1 MAQRAY
7 DDLPPSISTLVEL
20 LRYRANQQPDRVA
33 YTFLVDGERDAEQIT
48 YGELDRQARAIGAEL
63 QARRAE
69 GARALLLYPPG
80 LNYVAAFFGCLY
92 AQAIAVPA
100 YPPRLNRTL
109 SRLKAITADAQASIV
124 LGTTQTLSHLKRGI
138 AQAPELEQ
146 LTWLST
152 DDLSPEMAG
161 EWREPSV
168 GGQALAFLQY
178 TSGSTSTPKGV
189 MVSHSNL
196 LSNERIIKHA
206 FEHTAEA
213 VIVGWLPLYHDMGLI
228 GNVLNPLYICAP
240 AILMSPVAFLQKP
253 ARWLQAI
260 SDYKATTSGG
270 PNFAYDLCVRKITPE
285 QRETLDLSSW
295 QIAFNGAEPVRRHT
309 LEKFAETFAPHG
321 FKRRAFMPVYG
332 LAEGTLFVSGAAKNE
347 EFVARAFETEAL
359 QANRVVEVGD
369 EASGGQHLVSS
380 GCAGVEQEVVVVDP
394 ESLLRCAEGRV
405 GEIWVRGASV
415 AQGYWRREEETE
427 RTFRAFLADTGAGP
441 FLRTGDLG
449 FLQGVELFV
458 TGRLKDLI
466 IIRGRNLYPQDIE
479 LTVEQSSPALK
490 LGGGAAFAIDVDGE
504 ERLIIVQEIEREHRQ
519 HDPED
524 IFKAIREKVGEQH
537 EVEIYAIALIK
548 PGSIPKT
555 SSGKIQRHACRQ
567 QFLAN
572 SLELIHASVTGQTTA
587 QTVSTNNTDA
597 PQIASDVPAEI
608 NERELSQA
616 VRQQI
621 GAAVA
626 SALRVSPN
634 DIPSDR
640 SFSSLGIDSLKAV
653 EIMDA
658 LGQQFGVTL
667 SPTILFEAPT
677 ISELTEHL
685 CQEHKTALTAFMQA
699 RAKQTANGATKSS
712 GVEAT
717 FEPEGGGTKAEG
729 VSTPALVETFDA
741 RDEDIAIIG
750 MGCRLPQSPDLASFW
765 KLLSDGRDA
774 ITEVPRERW
783 DWRDFYDANP
793 DAEKKT
799 YSRWGGF
806 LDDLDKFDPL
816 FFNISPREA
825 RLIDPQQRIFL
836 EVAWETLEH
845 AGYSAAKLAE
855 QEVGVFVGSSNNGYY
870 RRIES
875 ALTIADHTA
884 GVGNQNAV
892 IANRVSYFLNL
903 HGPSLLVDTMC
914 SSSLVALH
922 LACQSLRQGECTM
935 ALAGGVNVLLSPE
948 YFVAMSR
955 MKAHS
960 PDGRCKTFDQSAN
973 GIVIGEGAGSVLLKP
988 LSRAVADGDQIFAVI
1003 KGSAVNHGGQAN
1015 GLTAPNPKAHARLVA
1030 KAFAAAGV
1038 SADTISYVEAHG
1050 TGTALGDP
1058 IEIEGLT
1065 KAFRQHTERTEFCSI
1080 GSVKTNIGHL
1090 EPAAGIS
1097 GLIKIILSMQHR
1109 QLPASLHFE
1118 RANGIIPFA
1127 ETPFKVNTELCEW
1140 RAEGARRACISSFGI
1155 GGANA
1160 HVIVEE
1166 APARTRPENETERP
1180 VHLLTLSA
1188 KTGSA
1193 LSALANRYHALL
1205 QNDQTLSLSDLCFT
1219 ANTGRTH
1226 FAHRLTVISE
1236 STAELISQ
1244 LADFAAGQSK
1254 ASAARIRQR
1263 QATSDERLPV
1273 TFLFTGQGAQYADMG
1288 RRLYETQPTFRGA
1301 LERCDEVLR
1310 AHLPT
1315 PLLSVLYAGGDAER
1329 AERLNETVYT
1339 QPALFALEFAL
1350 CELWRS
1356 WGIVPDAVVGHSIG
1370 EYTAACVAGVLG
1382 LEDALKLVAARG
1394 RLMQTLP
1401 QDGAMAVAFTDEAR
1415 CAEVIA
1421 GYGETLSIA
1430 AVNSPQSV
1438 VISGARAAL
1447 QEVSERL
1454 SRSGVALRPLNTS
1467 HAFHSPLM
1475 NPILDEFE
1483 RVASEVRCAPARIP
1497 LVSNLDGRRWE
1508 ASFVP
1513 DAAYWRRHLRETVRF
1528 SASLET
1534 LAAGGRQI
1542 FLEVGPHPALVAAG
1556 KRCLPK
1562 DAAVW
1567 LHSLQQGTDDWQTL
1581 LGSLAELYLHG
1592 AEVDWKGFDRD
1603 YPRSLIALP
1612 TYPFERRRCW
1622 VDAPVQSVAAVA
1634 PQVAEA
1640 TTHAQAIGQPH
1651 ADSTSHGRTIHIET
1665 NERPVESP
1673 LCMNTNTTPKGHST
1687 PMPEVTNH
1695 SVAESLSAVPLSPT
1709 RQERLLS
1716 FMSEKIAGLLQ
1727 IDVSEIDVHA
1737 SFLEM
1742 GADSIVLIEAI
1753 QAIENIF
1760 DLKLSVR
1767 QFFEDLTSIHAL
1779 TVYLDEVLP
1788 PEAFPAQTTAALPG
1802 TPQSTVEAAVGNG
1815 AAASLTA
1822 GGNGASEINAE
1833 KAIHVTAA
1841 HPSPALEHAAVTP
1854 QAVHTIAPQVTPVPV
1869 APTLYA
1875 APVRVERDA
1884 PHGTRGETSL
1894 ERIVSQQL
1902 EAIQQHSRLMAQQ
1915 LEILGQQQ
1923 PQVFHPLPVTPE
1935 ALPDHLG
1942 NGHGHSNGNGNGHSN
1957 GNGNGHGKSEG
1968 LQETTLTSQ
1977 SSTEAQNGHGGQG
1990 QVAPQLS
1997 APTAA
2002 VVEVLPVVKGAQP
2015 EKAAREA
2022 YVPYKPVQPGQAGG
2036 HNARQQ
2042 EHLAALIERYTRRTR
2057 KSKQLTEEARPFCAD
2072 SRAMIGFRYSIKEML
2087 YPITAASSEGC
2098 RITDVDGNVYIDLT
2112 MGMGVHL
2119 FGHGAPFL
2127 SEALTAQLAS
2137 GIHIGPRSHL
2147 VGEVSRLF
2155 CELTG
2160 AERAAFTNSGTEAV
2174 ATALR
2179 LARTATGRTKIVIF
2193 SGSYHGH
2200 FDGTLARNQMID
2212 GKPVSVPL
2220 APGVQPCIAEDI
2232 LVLEYGTPEA
2242 LEAIRAHADELAAV
2256 LVEPVQ
2262 GRRPEFQ
2269 PREFLQQLRRL
2280 TEETN
2285 VPLIFDEMITG
2296 FRVHLGGSQAWF
2308 GVKADIATYGK
2319 IVGGGMPIGVV
2330 AGKAQY
2336 LDGID
2341 GGMWEYGDKSFP
2353 KADTTFF
2360 GGTFCQHPLTMAT
2373 AHATLTYLKQQGA
2386 GLQAELN
2393 ERTTRFADA
2402 LNEWFER
2409 EALPIKIVHF
2419 GSVFRFAY
2427 SGNMDLLF
2435 YHLLE
2440 RGVYVWEWRNCF
2452 LSTAHTDEDIAYII
2466 EAVKGAIGDM
2476 RDGGFLPPSPTQP
2489 NGNGASDSGSTHNSP
2504 SPASTSGVAGATGAH
2519 PGVNTATDAAV
2530 VPLLESQ
2537 KQLWLLAQMGEDASA
2552 AYNETAL
2559 VRLTGALKREL
2570 LRAALEQVVDRHE
2583 ALRTVISSD
2592 GTTQEV
2598 RPRARVELPLVTFDA
2613 PDATARA
2620 AEANAWLIAES
2631 RRAFNFTE
2639 QPPVRFHCLQLES
2652 EVHLL
2657 VVTIHHIVV
2666 DGLSLALLLQEMS
2679 VIYSAL
2685 ARGGAAKLD
2694 EPMQFREYVA
2704 FQQRQLEAGVWKE
2717 QERFWLEKFSTAIPA
2732 LELPT
2737 DHTRPPLK
2745 TFRGRRQTLR
2755 VEPELYAR
2763 LVQLSKQQMCTPFVM
2778 LLAAYMTLL
2787 HRITNQDDIL
2797 VGIPVWG
2804 RTFAGAQPLVGYCVH
2819 LAPLYSRADGNPTF
2833 AEHLRALRTVW
2844 LEAYEHQDYPFAHLV
2859 NRLVREQKLSSDPS
2873 RTPLVSAVFNMDK
2886 LTVSE
2891 MHGLAAEILS
2901 PPVSY
2906 TKFDLSLN
2914 ITEIN
2919 GELRLDAEH
2928 NLDLFDEETIKRL
2941 LGQFKTLL
2949 QSIVADPHERLRR
2962 LPLLDEAER
2971 REMLVEWNATHQEF
2985 PRESC
2990 LQQLFEAQARRTPEQ
3005 VAVVC
3010 RDKQLSYAELDARA
3024 NRLARHLRD
3033 LGVGREML
3041 VGVACERGIEM
3052 MVGLL
3057 GILKAGGAYV
3067 PVDLQYPQERIALML
3082 KDSGIEVLLTEHSL
3096 LDSLSAHDAR
3106 TICLDT
3112 DAELIGR
3119 ASSEPLPPT
3128 ADADNL
3134 AYVIYTSG
3142 SSGRPKGV
3150 QISHRAV
3157 VNLLCSMRREPGLE
3171 ADDSLLAVT
3180 TLSFDIAALELFLPL
3195 ITGAR
3200 LVIAP
3205 RDAAS
3210 DGLLLGELLAGSG
3223 ANVMQATPSTWR
3235 MLLEAGWTGDPRLKV
3250 LCGGEALPADLA
3262 ATLSARVASLWNVY
3276 GPTETTIWSTVDQT
3290 DGTDESISIGR
3301 PIANTELYILDRELQ
3316 PAPIGVSGDLYI
3328 AGVGLARG
3336 YLHRPE
3342 LTGERF
3348 VPDPFAQ
3355 QPGRRMYQTGD
3366 VARYRRDGRVELLG
3380 RSDQQVKV
3388 RGFRIELGE
3397 IETALGRHTAVG
3409 QCAVVVRERSG
3420 DKQLVAYVTLRGEEA
3435 ATSSD
3440 ELRRFLEQS
3449 LPAYMV
3455 PALFVV
3461 LEQLPL
3467 TPNGKVNRQALPQ
3480 PTETSLAAGRVYV
3493 APQTPL
3499 EEKLAALF
3507 AEVLGLARVGRDDDF
3522 FRTGGHSL
3530 LATRLAS
3537 RVRNEFGV
3545 EMPLRRFFESPTV
3558 GLLAAHIEQTQ
3569 GGAAHSVHSELP
3581 GELPK
3586 ITRIPREGELP
3597 LSFAQQRLWF
3607 LNQLSPASPF
3617 YNMNGVVRLTG
3628 ELKVAA
3634 LERAFTEVCARH
3646 ETLRTRFKSV
3656 ANQPVQ
3662 FILAPQDFELACEDF
3677 SQLDK
3682 EAREPAVTARIR
3694 SVGERPFDLE
3704 HDELLRAHLFRL
3716 APDEHLL
3723 LVSLHHIIADGW
3735 SLGVLVREVAA
3746 VYEASLTGAP
3756 SPLSALPVQYV
3767 DFAHWQREWLQG
3779 EELEAQLAYWRRQ
3792 LGGTLPLPTI
3802 QTDLPRPA
3810 VLKHHGAQLTQQL
3823 DADLVSSLKE
3833 LGSAAGATEFMTL
3846 VAVFNALLQRH
3857 NNSREIILGTDIANR
3872 RHAELESLIGFFVN
3886 LLVLRTDMT
3895 GDPTLHELL
3904 ARVKE
3909 VCLSAYAH
3917 QDVPFDRLVTELS
3930 GERKLNQTPLF
3941 QVLFVLQNAPMPE
3954 LELAGLRLRSEE
3966 MEAGSAKFDV
3976 AVFVEELADGG
3987 RVVRWQYSTE
3997 LFREKRIRE
4006 LAAGYER
4013 MLRAWTERPDEKLS
4027 RLQLRTQSELD
4038 AQAAEEKSLQA
4049 AKGSKLR
4056 SVRRKALTI
4065 AVTELVKTGYL
4076 SDTAKMPLVIQPAT
4090 DEVDL
4095 AGWAKN
4101 NHALLQS
4108 QLHAHGA
4115 LLFRNFKINSV
4126 AEFERSAAAMCPE
4139 LFADYGDLPRAEVGK
4154 KVYGSTPYPADK
4166 AILFHNESSHL
4177 QSWPVR
4183 IWFHCVQAATEGGE
4197 TPIVDCRRV
4206 YQILR
4211 PELRERFERRGLM
4224 YVRNYTEGLD
4234 VSWERFFGT
4243 DSREEV
4249 ERQCLA
4255 AGIEFEWRRENDLQT
4270 RKRTAAVRRHPQTG
4284 EVVFFNQVQLHHI
4297 SCLDAAVRESLL
4309 SLFKADEL
4317 PRNVYYGDGKP
4328 IEDEVMAE
4336 VGAAYERAVVAFPWQ
4351 PGDILML
4358 DNMLVAHGRYSYTGQ
4373 RKIVV
4378 AMGEMIHENALT

>member
-1 MAQRAY
+1 MARRTSG
-7 DDLPPSISTLVEL
+7 DLPPSISTLVEL
-20 LRYRANQQPDRVA
+20 LRYRASRQPERVA
-33 YTFLVDGERDAEQIT
+33 YTFLADGERDAEQIT
-48 YGELDRQARAIGAEL
+48 YGELDGRARAIGATL
-63 QARRAE
+63 QDRRAE

-92 AQAIAVPA
+92 AQAVAVPA

-146 LTWLST
+146 LTWLAT
-152 DDLSPEMAG
+152 DDLSPDVAG
-161 EWREPSV
+161 EWREQSI
-168 GGQALAFLQY
+168 GGEALAFLQY

-206 FEHTAEA
+206 FEHTESA
-213 VIVGWLPLYHDMGLI
+213 VVVGWLPLYHDMGLI
-228 GNVLNPLYICAP
+228 GNVLNPLYIGAP

-285 QRETLDLSSW
+285 QRATLDLSSW
-295 QIAFNGAEPVRRHT
+295 QIAFNGAEPIRRHT
-309 LEKFAETFAPHG
+309 LEQFAETFAPHG

-347 EFVARAFETEAL
+347 EFVAGAFEAEAL
-359 QANRVVEVGD
+359 QANRVVEMGAD
-369 EASGGQHLVSS
+369 DHAPGARHLVSS
-380 GCAGVEQEVVVVDP
+380 GCAGSEHEVVIVDP
-394 ESLLRCAEGRV
+394 ESMSRCDEGRV
-405 GEIWVRGASV
+405 GEIWVRGASI
-415 AQGYWRREEETE
+415 AGGYWRREEETE
-427 RTFRAFLADTGAGP
+427 RTFRAVLADTGAGP

-449 FLQGVELFV
+449 FLHGGELYV

-479 LTVEQSSPALK
+479 LTVERSSPALK
-490 LGGGAAFAIDVDGE
+490 LGAGAAFAIDVEGE
-504 ERLIIVQEIEREHRQ
+504 ERLVIVQEIEREHR
-519 HDPED
+519 HLDPVD
-524 IFKAIREKVGEQH
+524 IFKAIREQVGEQH
-537 EVEIYAIALIK
+537 EVEIHAIALIK

-567 QFLAN
+567 QFLTGT
-572 SLELIHASVTGQTTA
+572 LEVIHATETARPAAQIVSAVPAVAAQSV
-587 QTVSTNNTDA
+587 NA
-597 PQIASDVPAEI
+597 PPPKIASALSAEI
-608 NERELSQA
+608 GDRELSQA
-616 VRQQI
+616 VRQRI
-621 GAAVA
+621 CAAVA
-626 SALRVSPN
+626 AALGVSPN
-634 DIPSDR
+634 DIPSDK
-640 SFSSLGIDSLKAV
+640 SFASLGIDSLKAV

-658 LGQQFGVTL
+658 LGRQFGVTL

-677 ISELTEHL
+677 INELTEHL
-685 CQEHKTALTAFMQA
+685 CQEHKTIFVAFMQEA
-699 RAKQTANGATKSS
+699 RARQTSRGATASD
-712 GVEAT
+712 GVEAALESDGVEAQ
-717 FEPEGGGTKAEG
+717 FASRGDETKAVIEK
-729 VSTPALVETFDA
+729 TTTARVETFDA
-741 RDEDIAIIG
+741 RDEDIAVIG
-750 MGCRLPQSPDLASFW
+750 MSCRLPQSPDLASFW
-765 KLLSDGRDA
+765 KLLSEGRDA
-774 ITEVPRERW
+774 VTEVPAGRW
-783 DWRDFYDANP
+783 DWRAFYDANP
-793 DAEKKT
+793 EAEKKT

-806 LDDLDKFDPL
+806 LDELDKFDPL

-836 EVAWETLEH
+836 EVAWETFEH
-845 AGYSAAKLAE
+845 AGYGAAKLTG
-855 QEVGVFVGSSNNGYY
+855 QEVGIFVGASNNGYY
-870 RRIES
+870 RRIEP
-875 ALTIADHTA
+875 ALTVADHTA

-903 HGPSLLVDTMC
+903 HGPSLVVDTMC

-922 LACQSLRQGECTM
+922 LACQSLRQGECTL

-988 LSRAVADGDQIFAVI
+988 LARALADGDQILAVI

-1015 GLTAPNPKAHARLVA
+1015 GLTAPNPKAHARLIA
-1030 KAFAAAGV
+1030 RALAAAGV

-1065 KAFRQHTERTEFCSI
+1065 KAFRLHTERTQFCAI

-1097 GLIKIILSMQHR
+1097 GLIKIILSMQHG

-1118 RANGIIPFA
+1118 RANRIIPFTA
-1127 ETPFKVNTELCEW
+1127 TPFKVNTELSEW
-1140 RAEGARRACISSFGI
+1140 NAEGARRACISSFGI

-1160 HVIVEE
+1160 HVVVEE
-1166 APARTRPENETERP
+1166 APARTPTENETERP

-1188 KTGSA
+1188 KTESA
-1193 LSALANRYHALL
+1193 LSALAGRYRALL
-1205 QNDQTLSLSDLCFT
+1205 QSEPALSLGDLCFT

-1226 FAHRLTVISE
+1226 FAHRLTVITQ
-1236 STAELISQ
+1236 STAELTHQ
-1244 LADFAAGQSK
+1244 LADFAAAQSK
-1254 ASAARIRQR
+1254 APARVRQR
-1263 QATSDERLPV
+1263 QATGDGVLPV

-1288 RRLYETQPTFRGA
+1288 RRLYETQPTFRRA
-1301 LERCDEVLR
+1301 LERCDEVLG
-1310 AHLPT
+1310 ADLPA
-1315 PLLSVLYAGGDAER
+1315 PLLSVLYAGADAER
-1329 AERLNETVYT
+1329 AEKLNETAYT

-1356 WGIVPDAVVGHSIG
+1356 WGIEPDAVVGHSIG
-1370 EYTAACVAGVLG
+1370 EYAAACVAGVLS

-1394 RLMQTLP
+1394 RLMQALP
-1401 QDGAMAVAFTDEAR
+1401 RDGAMAVVFTDEAR
-1415 CAEVIA
+1415 GAEACA
-1421 GYGETLSIA
+1421 GYEETLSLA
-1430 AVNSPQSV
+1430 AVNAPQSI

-1447 QEVSERL
+1447 EEVCERL
-1454 SRSGVALRPLNTS
+1454 SRTGVMVRPLNTS

-1483 RVASEVRCAPARIP
+1483 RVASEVSYAPARIP

-1508 ASFVP
+1508 AGFVP

-1534 LAAGGRQI
+1534 LAAGAGRQI
-1542 FLEVGPHPALVAAG
+1542 FLEVGPHPVLLAAG

-1567 LHSLQQGTDDWQTL
+1567 LPSLQQGADDWQTML
-1581 LGSLAELYLHG
+1581 ASLAELYLHG
-1592 AEVDWKGFDRD
+1592 AQVDWEGFDGD
-1603 YPRSLIALP
+1603 YSRRRLALP

-1622 VDAPVQSVAAVA
+1622 VDVPQQNDAATIAPRTDE
-1634 PQVAEA
+1634 P
-1640 TTHAQAIGQPH
+1640 TMHAQAAADDEAH
-1651 ADSTSHGRTIHIET
+1651 ARLTSLSPNIRVET
-1665 NERPVESP
+1665 HARPLESP
-1673 LCMNTNTTPKGHST
+1673 LCLNTDTTPKGHST
-1687 PMPEVTNH
+1687 PMPEVNH
-1695 SVAESLSAVPLSPT
+1695 HPVADKAQSVVPLSPT

-1716 FMSEKIAGLLQ
+1716 FMSEKIAGLLH

-1760 DLKLSVR
+1760 ALKLSVR

-1788 PEAFPAQTTAALPG
+1788 PEAFPAQTADASFAA
-1802 TPQSTVEAAVGNG
+1802 PQSPVEATTGNG
-1815 AAASLTA
+1815 ANAHVATS
-1822 GGNGASEINAE
+1822 GAIEINAE
-1833 KAIHVTAA
+1833 KAIHVAA
-1841 HPSPALEHAAVTP
+1841 HASALPEHAPAPP
-1854 QAVHTIAPQVTPVPV
+1854 QSVQTIAPQV
-1869 APTLYA
+1869 
-1875 APVRVERDA
+1875 APVHAASTVYAQAVRLERDA
-1884 PHGTRGETSL
+1884 PQQARAETSL

-1902 EAIQQHSRLMAQQ
+1902 EAIRQHSRLMSQQ
-1915 LEILGQQQ
+1915 LEMLGQQQ
-1923 PQVFHPLPVTPE
+1923 QQVFRPQPVAPETFQGHLPPHHESHPDNSAHTI
-1935 ALPDHLG
+1935 HG
-1942 NGHGHSNGNGNGHSN
+1942 NGHSNGNGNGHSN
-1957 GNGNGHGKSEG
+1957 GNGNGHGNGNGQGKG
-1968 LQETTLTSQ
+1968 ETHWQHTSLTSHALAG
-1977 SSTEAQNGHGGQG
+1977 TGNGQG
-1990 QVAPQLS
+1990 VVQGQAPPQVASQSP
-1997 APTAA
+1997 APAA
-2002 VVEVLPVVKGAQP
+2002 VVEAAPVAKGVQP
-2015 EKAAREA
+2015 EKPAREA
-2022 YVPYKPVQPGQAGG
+2022 YVPYKPVQPGQVGG
-2036 HNARQQ
+2036 HSARQQ
-2042 EHLAALIERYTRRTR
+2042 EHLASLIERYTRRTW
-2057 KSKQLTEEARPFCAD
+2057 KSKQLTQEARPYCAD

-2087 YPITAASSEGC
+2087 YPITAASSAGC

-2127 SEALTAQLAS
+2127 DEALRAQLAS

-2179 LARTATGRTKIVIF
+2179 LARTATGRHKIVIF

-2220 APGVQPCIAEDI
+2220 APGVQPRIAEDI

-2242 LEAIRAHADELAAV
+2242 LETIRAHAGELAAV

-2269 PREFLQQLRRL
+2269 PREFLQELRRL

-2296 FRVHLGGSQAWF
+2296 FRVHQGGSQSWF

-2373 AHATLTYLKQQGA
+2373 AHATLTYLKEQGPA
-2386 GLQAELN
+2386 LQADLN
-2393 ERTTRFADA
+2393 KRTARFADA

-2409 EALPIKIVHF
+2409 EALPVKIVHF

-2427 SGNMDLLF
+2427 TGNMDLLF

-2452 LSTAHTDEDIAYII
+2452 MSTAHTDADIAYII

-2476 RDGGFLPPSPTQP
+2476 RDGGFLPPSPTEP
-2489 NGNGASDSGSTHNSP
+2489 TGASDSSATDNSP
-2504 SPASTSGVAGATGAH
+2504 APASASGAPATGANLTT
-2519 PGVNTATDAAV
+2519 VAAAADAQS
-2530 VPLLESQ
+2530 VPLLEAQ
-2537 KQLWLLAQMGEDASA
+2537 KQLWLLAQLGEDASA

-2559 VRLTGALKREL
+2559 VRLTGTLRYEL
-2570 LRAALEQVVDRHE
+2570 LRASLEQVVQRHE
-2583 ALRTVISSD
+2583 ALRTVIGGD

-2598 RPRARVELPLVTFDA
+2598 RPHASIELPLVTFDA
-2613 PDATARA
+2613 PDAEGRA
-2620 AEANAWLIAES
+2620 AEADAWLLAES
-2631 RRAFNFTE
+2631 LRAFNFTE
-2639 QPPVRFHCLQLES
+2639 QPPVRFHCLQLDG

-2657 VVTIHHIVV
+2657 VVTIHHILV

-2679 VIYSAL
+2679 VVYSAL
-2685 ARGGAAKLD
+2685 ARGEEVKLD

-2704 FQQRQLEAGVWKE
+2704 FQQRQLEAGAWTE
-2717 QERFWLEKFSTAIPA
+2717 QEKFWLEKFSSAAVPV

-2737 DHTRPPLK
+2737 DHTRPPIK

-2763 LVQLSKQQMCTPFVM
+2763 LVQVSKQQMCTPFVM

-2819 LAPLYSRADGNPTF
+2819 LAPLHSRADGNPTF
-2833 AEHLRALRTVW
+2833 AAHLRALRTVW

-2859 NRLVREQKLSSDPS
+2859 NRLVREQKLASDPS

-2891 MHGLAAEILS
+2891 MHGLTAEILS

-2914 ITEIN
+2914 ITEVN

-2928 NLDLFDEETIKRL
+2928 NLDLFDEETIRRL

-2949 QSIVADPHERLRR
+2949 QSIAAEPNERLRR
-2962 LPLLDEAER
+2962 LSLLSESER
-2971 REMLVEWNATHQEF
+2971 REMLVEWNATQQEF

-2990 LQQLFEAQARRTPEQ
+2990 LQQLFEAQARRTPGA

-3010 RDKQLSYAELDARA
+3010 HDRQLTYAELDARA
-3024 NRLARHLRD
+3024 NSLAGHLRG
-3033 LGVGREML
+3033 LGVGRETL
-3041 VGVACERGIEM
+3041 VGIACERGIEM

-3057 GILKAGGAYV
+3057 GILKSGGAYV
-3067 PVDLQYPQERIALML
+3067 PIDPQYPQERIALML
-3082 KDSGIEVLLTEHSL
+3082 QDSGIEVLLTESAL
-3096 LDSLSAHDAR
+3096 GDRLPAHDAR
-3106 TICLDT
+3106 TVCLDT
-3112 DAELIGR
+3112 DAELIAR
-3119 ASSEPLPPT
+3119 SSSEPL
-3128 ADADNL
+3128 ALAGDADNL

-3157 VNLLCSMRREPGLE
+3157 VNLLNSMRREPGLE
-3171 ADDSLLAVT
+3171 AGDCLLAVT

-3195 ITGAR
+3195 TTGAR

-3210 DGLLLGELLAGSG
+3210 DGRVLGELLTRSG

-3235 MLLEAGWTGDPRLKV
+3235 MLLEAGWTGDARLKV

-3276 GPTETTIWSTVDQT
+3276 GPTETTIWSTVDRT
-3290 DGTDESISIGR
+3290 NATAESISIGR
-3301 PIANTELYILDRELQ
+3301 PIANTQIYILDRELQ
-3316 PAPIGVSGDLYI
+3316 PAPIGVGGDLYI
-3328 AGVGLARG
+3328 AGEGLARG

-3342 LTGERF
+3342 LTAERF
-3348 VPDPFAQ
+3348 VPDPFGHG
-3355 QPGRRMYQTGD
+3355 PGRRMYQTGD
-3366 VARYRRDGRVELLG
+3366 VARYRQDGRVELLG

-3397 IETALGRHTAVG
+3397 IETALGRHRAVG
-3409 QCAVVVRERSG
+3409 QCAVVVRETGG
-3420 DKQLVAYVTLRGEEA
+3420 DKQLLAYLTLRDDRR

-3449 LPAYMV
+3449 LPAYMI
-3455 PALFVV
+3455 PARFVV
-3461 LEQLPL
+3461 LDELPL
-3467 TPNGKVNRQALPQ
+3467 TPNGKVNRQALPE
-3480 PTETSLAAGRVYV
+3480 PSEASMEAGRDYV
-3493 APQTPL
+3493 APQTAT
-3499 EEKLAALF
+3499 EEKLAGLF

-3537 RVRNEFGV
+3537 RVRDEFDL
-3545 EMPLRRFFESPTV
+3545 ELPLRRFFEAPTV
-3558 GLLAAHIEQTQ
+3558 GLLASHIEQTRE
-3569 GGAAHSVHSELP
+3569 GGAAEGELSS
-3581 GELPK
+3581 ELPK
-3586 ITRIPREGELP
+3586 ITRIPRLGELP

-3662 FILAPQDFELACEDF
+3662 FILDPQPFELACEDF
-3677 SQLDK
+3677 SQLGAETRDT
-3682 EAREPAVTARIR
+3682 AVAARIR
-3694 SVGERPFDLE
+3694 KAGERPFDLE
-3704 HDELLRAHLFRL
+3704 QDELLRAHLFRL
-3716 APDEHLL
+3716 DAREHLL

-3746 VYEASLTGAP
+3746 LYESFITGAP
-3756 SPLSALPVQYV
+3756 STLSELPIQYV

-3779 EELEAQLAYWRRQ
+3779 DELEAQLAYWRRQ

-3802 QTDLPRPA
+3802 PTDLPRPP
-3810 VLKHHGAQLTQQL
+3810 VLQHHGAQLTHKL
-3823 DADLVSSLKE
+3823 DAELMSSLKA

-3846 VAVFNALLQRH
+3846 VSIFAALLQRH
-3857 NNSREIILGTDIANR
+3857 NNSKEIILGTDIANR
-3872 RHAELESLIGFFVN
+3872 RHAEL
-3886 LLVLRTDMT
+3886 
-3895 GDPTLHELL
+3895 
-3904 ARVKE
+3904 
-3909 VCLSAYAH
+3909 
-3917 QDVPFDRLVTELS
+3917 
-3930 GERKLNQTPLF
+3930 
-3941 QVLFVLQNAPMPE
+3941 
-3954 LELAGLRLRSEE
+3954 
-3966 MEAGSAKFDV
+3966 
-3976 AVFVEELADGG
+3976 
-3987 RVVRWQYSTE
+3987 
-3997 LFREKRIRE
+3997 
-4006 LAAGYER
+4006 
-4013 MLRAWTERPDEKLS
+4013 
-4027 RLQLRTQSELD
+4027 
-4038 AQAAEEKSLQA
+4038 
-4049 AKGSKLR
+4049 
-4056 SVRRKALTI
+4056 
-4065 AVTELVKTGYL
+4065 
-4076 SDTAKMPLVIQPAT
+4076 
-4090 DEVDL
+4090 
-4095 AGWAKN
+4095 
-4101 NHALLQS
+4101 
-4108 QLHAHGA
+4108 
-4115 LLFRNFKINSV
+4115 
-4126 AEFERSAAAMCPE
+4126 
-4139 LFADYGDLPRAEVGK
+4139 
-4154 KVYGSTPYPADK
+4154 
-4166 AILFHNESSHL
+4166 
-4177 QSWPVR
+4177 
-4183 IWFHCVQAATEGGE
+4183 
-4197 TPIVDCRRV
+4197 
-4206 YQILR
+4206 
-4211 PELRERFERRGLM
+4211 
-4224 YVRNYTEGLD
+4224 
-4234 VSWERFFGT
+4234 
-4243 DSREEV
+4243 
-4249 ERQCLA
+4249 
-4255 AGIEFEWRRENDLQT
+4255 
-4270 RKRTAAVRRHPQTG
+4270 
-4284 EVVFFNQVQLHHI
+4284 
-4297 SCLDAAVRESLL
+4297 
-4309 SLFKADEL
+4309 
-4317 PRNVYYGDGKP
+4317 
-4328 IEDEVMAE
+4328 
-4336 VGAAYERAVVAFPWQ
+4336 
-4351 PGDILML
+4351 
-4358 DNMLVAHGRYSYTGQ
+4358 
-4373 RKIVV
+4373 
-4378 AMGEMIHENALT
+4378 